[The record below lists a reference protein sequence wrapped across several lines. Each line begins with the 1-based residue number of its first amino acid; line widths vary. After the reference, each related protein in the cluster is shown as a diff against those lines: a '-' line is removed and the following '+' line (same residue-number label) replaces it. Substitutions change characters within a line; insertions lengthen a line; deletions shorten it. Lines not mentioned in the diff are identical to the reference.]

1 MRDNTRFIGLDVSKQ
16 TIAVAVAP
24 GAGAPYFL
32 RTIPNLP
39 DAVVAL
45 VRELQQDGAELE
57 CCYEAGPTGVGLQ
70 RQLTSL
76 GVPCLLAAPSLIP
89 KAPGD
94 RVKTDRRDALML
106 ARLLRSGD
114 LHPAYVP
121 TPDDE
126 ALRDLTR
133 ARESAQSNA
142 TRTKN
147 YLTKLLL
154 RWGVV
159 EPPEYKTRWTD
170 QYWRWLRTLRF
181 PNRTQMVVFAEA
193 ILAVEQASERV
204 RRLDEELV
212 LAVEVS
218 PHAAVIQ
225 ALQGLRG
232 FALITAAS
240 VAAEIGD
247 FRRFETPR
255 QLMGYTG
262 LGARESSSGSRR
274 RRGSIT
280 RTGNTHLRHY
290 LVEGAWHH
298 RHPPRPSKTLA
309 NRRALLSPAVRL
321 IVEHAE
327 QRLCRRFQRLS
338 YKKLSPVVAVAVA
351 RELAGFVWAVA
362 QATYQ
367 EHEAA

>member
-1 MRDNTRFIGLDVSKQ
+1 MRDNTRFVGLDVSKKE
-16 TIAVAVAP
+16 IAVAVAP

-39 DAVVAL
+39 DAVTAL

-76 GVPCLLAAPSLIP
+76 GVPCLLVAPSLIP

-133 ARESAQSNA
+133 ARESAQFNA
-142 TRTKN
+142 TRARN

-154 RWGVV
+154 RWGVA
-159 EPPEYKTRWTD
+159 EPAEYKTRWTQ
-170 QYWRWLRTLRF
+170 QYWQWLRALRF
-181 PNRTQMVVFAEA
+181 PNRMQMVVLTEA
-193 ILAVEQASERV
+193 ILAVEQANERV

-212 LAVEVS
+212 SAAEAS
-218 PHAAVIQ
+218 PHAPVIQ

-232 FALITAAS
+232 VALVTAVS
-240 VAAEIGD
+240 LVAELGD
-247 FRRFETPR
+247 VRRFVTPR
-255 QLMGYTG
+255 QVMGYSG
-262 LGARESSSGSRR
+262 LGPSESSSGGRQ
-274 RRGSIT
+274 RRGHIT
-280 RTGNTHLRHY
+280 RTGNTHLRHF
-290 LVEGAWHH
+290 LVEGAWHY
-298 RHPPRPSKTLA
+298 RHPARPSKTLA
-309 NRRALLSPAVRL
+309 RRRAPLSPAIRL

-327 QRLCRRFQRLS
+327 QRLCRRFRRLS

-362 QATYQ
+362 RASYQ
-367 EHEAA
+367 EQSLA